1 MVENLS
7 LFEMEEQ
14 DQEQIRINRSGA
26 LDIVKM
32 EFSGAESLSWQEL
45 FSGYDSLHAITYSSG
60 ISFVYRLLDLFTDA
74 EIIFGCDEVISYSLQ
89 EIMAYQYKTIE
100 RMRETAG
107 RMKLDLISRI
117 EAETLRFYVAR
128 SVLSH
133 EKIYLLSA
141 KDGRKRVIMGSA
153 NLSFSAF
160 GGKQRENICYLDGDR
175 AYDWYWDQYCQLRE
189 DSTDQIAKE
198 ALLCANDGENL
209 EELPIARTIR
219 TKKAL
224 IIQPITEVREEV
236 RFSLDIRNLA
246 AKFTPSVP
254 KPDKKGK
261 LMLSPEKIK
270 SIRRQVISNQE
281 KENELQ
287 SVYPQLEVS
296 PDEGIA
302 RLNGKILDLSPTREE
317 IARDVGLFL
326 KYMDGYSQVRDA
338 AVETMGRLIREME
351 TVLCH
356 SPVIV
361 TQMETLAG
369 MLECHKGKKVYGYLK
384 KPVKAQVDAIVDEL
398 AKVPEV
404 AECYEQW
411 NQLRDELEHYY
422 KDSSR
427 EHLPLSQQK
436 EFKAIKN
443 MVIGEAERLRLGT
456 VTFEDA
462 RMRDEVDED
471 QDAVYFAWDSDWQ
484 MTEAYQSAKE
494 VLEEYENPESEK
506 AEQVRV
512 LEQHAI

>member
-1 MVENLS
+1 MAENLS

-209 EELPIARTIR
+209 EELPETLEAHKSRDRVVMNLPEFTLGLTAMPERADDKNI
-219 TKKAL
+219 
-224 IIQPITEVREEV
+224 
-236 RFSLDIRNLA
+236 LDIFKNTA
-246 AKFTPSVP
+246 H
-254 KPDKKGK
+254 K
-261 LMLSPEKIK
+261 LDIQTDVEIGGPAPVRC
-270 SIRRQVISNQE
+270 IRI
-281 KENELQ
+281 
-287 SVYPQLEVS
+287 Y
-296 PDEGIA
+296 
-302 RLNGKILDLSPTREE
+302 T
-317 IARDVGLFL
+317 
-326 KYMDGYSQVRDA
+326 
-338 AVETMGRLIREME
+338 T
-351 TVLCH
+351 T
-356 SPVIV
+356 
-361 TQMETLAG
+361 
-369 MLECHKGKKVYGYLK
+369 
-384 KPVKAQVDAIVDEL
+384 
-398 AKVPEV
+398 
-404 AECYEQW
+404 
-411 NQLRDELEHYY
+411 
-422 KDSSR
+422 
-427 EHLPLSQQK
+427 
-436 EFKAIKN
+436 
-443 MVIGEAERLRLGT
+443 
-456 VTFEDA
+456 
-462 RMRDEVDED
+462 
-471 QDAVYFAWDSDWQ
+471 
-484 MTEAYQSAKE
+484 
-494 VLEEYENPESEK
+494 
-506 AEQVRV
+506 
-512 LEQHAI
+512 

>member
-175 AYDWYWDQYCQLRE
+175 AYDY
-189 DSTDQIAKE
+189 
-198 ALLCANDGENL
+198 
-209 EELPIARTIR
+209 
-219 TKKAL
+219 
-224 IIQPITEVREEV
+224 
-236 RFSLDIRNLA
+236 
-246 AKFTPSVP
+246 
-254 KPDKKGK
+254 
-261 LMLSPEKIK
+261 
-270 SIRRQVISNQE
+270 
-281 KENELQ
+281 
-287 SVYPQLEVS
+287 
-296 PDEGIA
+296 
-302 RLNGKILDLSPTREE
+302 
-317 IARDVGLFL
+317 FL
-326 KYMDGYSQVRDA
+326 
-338 AVETMGRLIREME
+338 
-351 TVLCH
+351 
-356 SPVIV
+356 
-361 TQMETLAG
+361 
-369 MLECHKGKKVYGYLK
+369 
-384 KPVKAQVDAIVDEL
+384 
-398 AKVPEV
+398 
-404 AECYEQW
+404 
-411 NQLRDELEHYY
+411 
-422 KDSSR
+422 
-427 EHLPLSQQK
+427 
-436 EFKAIKN
+436 
-443 MVIGEAERLRLGT
+443 LGT
-456 VTFEDA
+456 
-462 RMRDEVDED
+462 
-471 QDAVYFAWDSDWQ
+471 
-484 MTEAYQSAKE
+484 
-494 VLEEYENPESEK
+494 L
-506 AEQVRV
+506 
-512 LEQHAI
+512 

>member
-1 MVENLS
+1 MVENMS

-261 LMLSPEKIK
+261 LMLSPENIKIYPPAGDFQPEEGERTAK
-270 SIRRQVISNQE
+270 CISAAGG
-281 KENELQ
+281 
-287 SVYPQLEVS
+287 V
-296 PDEGIA
+296 A
-302 RLNGKILDLSPTREE
+302 R
-317 IARDVGLFL
+317 
-326 KYMDGYSQVRDA
+326 
-338 AVETMGRLIREME
+338 
-351 TVLCH
+351 
-356 SPVIV
+356 
-361 TQMETLAG
+361 
-369 MLECHKGKKVYGYLK
+369 
-384 KPVKAQVDAIVDEL
+384 
-398 AKVPEV
+398 
-404 AECYEQW
+404 
-411 NQLRDELEHYY
+411 
-422 KDSSR
+422 
-427 EHLPLSQQK
+427 
-436 EFKAIKN
+436 
-443 MVIGEAERLRLGT
+443 
-456 VTFEDA
+456 
-462 RMRDEVDED
+462 
-471 QDAVYFAWDSDWQ
+471 
-484 MTEAYQSAKE
+484 
-494 VLEEYENPESEK
+494 
-506 AEQVRV
+506 
-512 LEQHAI
+512 